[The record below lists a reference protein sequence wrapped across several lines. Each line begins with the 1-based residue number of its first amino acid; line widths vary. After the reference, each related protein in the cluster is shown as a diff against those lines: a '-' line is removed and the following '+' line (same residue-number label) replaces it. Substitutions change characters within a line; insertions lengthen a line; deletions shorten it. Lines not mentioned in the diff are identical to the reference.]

1 MKTWAR
7 EMKPEKATH
16 CKEIRKILKEALH
29 DHKDLN
35 LDVESGSK
43 HAKLT
48 DGAYSLA
55 IPSSP
60 SDRKSVKNFE
70 KELTEFIKKLREN
83 RITHEA
89 HE

>member
-1 MKTWAR
+1 
-7 EMKPEKATH
+7 MKPEEATH
-16 CKEIRKILKEALH
+16 SKEIRKILKEVLH
-29 DHKDLN
+29 DNKDLN
-35 LDVESGSK
+35 LYLESGSK

-48 DGAYSLA
+48 DGAYSLT

-70 KELTEFIKKLREN
+70 KELTEFIKKLRGN
-83 RITHEA
+83 RITHGA

>member
-1 MKTWAR
+1 MN
-7 EMKPEKATH
+7 PEKATH
-16 CKEIRKILKEALH
+16 CKEICKILKEALH
-29 DHKDLN
+29 DNKDLN
-35 LDVESGSK
+35 LYLESGGK

-48 DGAYSLA
+48 DGEHSLT

-70 KELTEFIKKLREN
+70 KELTEFVKKIRGN
-83 RITHEA
+83 GITHEV

>member
-1 MKTWAR
+1 MN
-7 EMKPEKATH
+7 PEKATH
-16 CKEIRKILKEALH
+16 CKDIRKILKEALH
-29 DHKDLN
+29 DNKDLK
-35 LDVESGSK
+35 LYLESGSK

-48 DGAYSLA
+48 DGVHSLT

-70 KELTEFIKKLREN
+70 KELTEFVKKLREN
-83 RITHEA
+83 GITHEV

>member
-1 MKTWAR
+1 MN
-7 EMKPEKATH
+7 PEKATGS
-16 CKEIRKILKEALH
+16 KEICKILKEALH
-29 DHKDLN
+29 DNKDLN
-35 LDVESGSK
+35 LYLESGGK

-48 DGAYSLA
+48 DGVHFLT

-83 RITHEA
+83 EITLEA

>member
-1 MKTWAR
+1 MN
-7 EMKPEKATH
+7 PEKATH

-29 DHKDLN
+29 DNKDLN
-35 LDVESGSK
+35 LYLESGSK

-48 DGAYSLA
+48 SGANHLT

-70 KELTEFIKKLREN
+70 KELEFIKKLREN
-83 RITHEA
+83 RITHGACE
-89 HE
+89 

>member
-1 MKTWAR
+1 MN
-7 EMKPEKATH
+7 PEKTTH
-16 CKEIRKILKEALH
+16 CKEICKILKEALH
-29 DHKDLN
+29 GNKDLN
-35 LDVESGSK
+35 LYLEPGSK

-48 DGAYSLA
+48 DGAYSLT

-70 KELTEFIKKLREN
+70 KELTEFVKKLREN

-89 HE
+89 CE

>member
-1 MKTWAR
+1 MKL
-7 EMKPEKATH
+7 EGATH
-16 CKEIRKILKEALH
+16 SKEIRKILKEALH
-29 DHKDLN
+29 DNKDLN
-35 LDVESGSK
+35 LYLESGSK
-43 HAKLT
+43 YAKLT
-48 DGAYSLA
+48 DGAYSLT

-70 KELTEFIKKLREN
+70 KELTEFIKRLREN

>member
-1 MKTWAR
+1 
-7 EMKPEKATH
+7 MKPEEATH
-16 CKEIRKILKEALH
+16 SKEIRKILKEAFH
-29 DHKDLN
+29 DNKDLN
-35 LDVESGSK
+35 LYLEPRSK

-48 DGAYSLA
+48 DGAYSLT

-60 SDRKSVKNFE
+60 SGRKSVKNFE
-70 KELTEFIKKLREN
+70 KELAEFVKKLREN

>member
-1 MKTWAR
+1 MN
-7 EMKPEKATH
+7 PEKATH

-29 DHKDLN
+29 DNKDLNNKDLN
-35 LDVESGSK
+35 LYLESGSK

-48 DGAYSLA
+48 SGANHLT

-70 KELTEFIKKLREN
+70 KELTEFVKKLREN
-83 RITHEA
+83 RITHGMCE
-89 HE
+89 